1 MTVRCPQCATIAPLS
16 AEDVGADGAMVRCKA
31 CGTRWL
37 ARVFDADPYARKPIE
52 RMDASDIVDALVIEH
67 VGPGFGRSA
76 KRTRLPVPA
85 APAPP
90 KRDWRGWKIGATVLG
105 ALVAIVLLR
114 SPILAAL
121 PGGLPDEVSALEF
134 TSIHSETL
142 HLRNGSTLVVEG
154 EIVNR
159 SATDIALPAIR
170 ITLRSPSGDPVSSWL
185 VEPAVA
191 GLGPGKSIGFRSALA
206 SPPPDAA
213 QVTLDLA
220 AREGI

>member
-1 MTVRCPQCATIAPLS
+1 
-16 AEDVGADGAMVRCKA
+16 MVRCKA

-37 ARVFDADPYARKPIE
+37 ARVFDADPYARKPIQ
-52 RMDASDIVDALVIEH
+52 RMNASDIVDALVIEH
-67 VGPGFGRSA
+67 VGPGFERAASG
-76 KRTRLPVPA
+76 TRLPVA
-85 APAPP
+85 ASVPP
-90 KRDWRGWKIGATVLG
+90 KRDWRAWKIGGTVFG
-105 ALVAIVLLR
+105 ALLAVVLLR

-121 PGGLPDEVSALEF
+121 PGGLPDAVSSLEF

-142 HLRNGSTLVVEG
+142 HVRNGSTFVVEG
-154 EIVNR
+154 QIVNR
-159 SATDIALPAIR
+159 SDADVALPAIR
-170 ITLRSPSGDPVSSWL
+170 VTLRSPSGDPVSSWL

>member
-1 MTVRCPQCATIAPLS
+1 ML
-16 AEDVGADGAMVRCKA
+16 RCKA

-67 VGPGFGRSA
+67 VGPGFERAPIRS
-76 KRTRLPVPA
+76 RLPVA
-85 APAPP
+85 AAVAPP
-90 KRDWRGWKIGATVLG
+90 KRNWKAWKIGATVLG
-105 ALVAIVLLR
+105 ALVAIFLLR

-121 PGGLPDEVSALEF
+121 PGNLPDEVSSLEF
-134 TSIHSETL
+134 TSVRSETL
-142 HLRNGSTLVVEG
+142 HLRNGSTFVVEG